1 MKSDEGRSA
10 EATQQRVAAIL
21 DGLGGRTAIAARR
34 APMRRDAEA
43 EETARLRADEVFPA
57 GRLASLPIAVE
68 VLRRADLGQ
77 FSLGERVDHA
87 RSMPQSDE
95 DGALDDSA
103 TDAEPTIGDLCARMI
118 GVNDVTAANV
128 LLEYVGMG
136 EINETLSRLK
146 LGRTKLARQ
155 LTDGVAHVARR
166 ENVTSADDMLTL
178 LTLIHGRALPG
189 SQRLLGMLSA
199 QLAPEDLAEAWLPTE
214 ARLARCGAAQ
224 GDLVHDAGL
233 LTGPGGACVYC
244 ILTAEQPDVAAAHAA
259 IGQTLRLLWTDW
271 RLG

>member
-1 MKSDEGRSA
+1 MSDEGGSA
-10 EATQQRVAAIL
+10 ETTQQCVAAIL

-57 GRLASLPIAVE
+57 GQLASLPIAVE

-77 FSLGERVDHA
+77 FSLSEPVDIA
-87 RSMPQSDE
+87 RMPPVE
-95 DGALDDSA
+95 DGPLEDSPLGDGEIMDGA

-118 GVNDVTAANV
+118 GVNDATAANV

-155 LTDGVAHVARR
+155 FTDGAARDTRR

-199 QLAPEDLAEAWLPTE
+199 QLAPDDLAEAWLPTE
-214 ARLARCGAAQ
+214 ARLAHCGAAQ
-224 GDLVHDAGL
+224 GDLVHDAGV

-244 ILTAEQPDVAAAHAA
+244 ILTAEQPNVAAARAA
-259 IGQTLRLLWTDW
+259 IGQTPR
-271 RLG
+271 